1 MSDFLSTIL
10 SFLWSRSGYI
20 LAIIL
25 GILIYELLKAAVR
38 KPARRMARYLA
49 ENKPK
54 VGAGVAL
61 VLITILSIWFL
72 MVVV

>member
-1 MSDFLSTIL
+1 MIDWAALINFLS
-10 SFLWSRSGYI
+10 SKAGYI

-38 KPARRMARYLA
+38 KPAKRMARYLA

-54 VGAGVAL
+54 IGAGLAL
-61 VLITILSIWFL
+61 ALMIALGVWFL
-72 MVVV
+72 LVW